1 MKYKKYNKIF
11 YIFLF
16 LNINIICQNEIHLSY
31 INNKDF
37 SIKNAVYVIRNR
49 EGDLTLE
56 FKGIIYLQKT
66 DKNEIKNFLLI
77 KDKDPEKEE
86 DYFYI
91 KDISSKVILSATNK
105 NEKITNYKNDIEK
118 DYSLWKIIPKLNED
132 NNIIYYIQNKKT
144 KKYWEINDSSNF
156 KKIELKEVSN
166 FNKNN
171 EFQFNELYKEV
182 LDNNSTLLD
191 KEPID
196 VLIKY
201 IDLSDPKLNRTGI
214 KQIKKDQ
221 DNEELKYSIR
231 SILTNIPW
239 IRKIFILMPNEKVK
253 YFKSPEEINEKI
265 VYVKDKDL
273 LGFDTASSIIFQ
285 FNLHKMKKFGLSEN
299 FILMDDDYFIAEPL
313 NKNDFF
319 YEDNGAIYPALVTS
333 DYYEMSKDKILNKL
347 SSLLKKNKEFSPNSA
362 NGFYLKQ
369 NRALLFMYEI
379 FGNDEFRNGKKL
391 IEPSFT
397 HNAIP
402 VKISD
407 IEEIYNHIMNSYKY
421 ANISLYSKIKT
432 NYDLQMQTLYMAYVK
447 NKYDRKVSKISSAF
461 YDLSQCFLL
470 ETNKKKLFVINTSI
484 KNYSKQLYIRERI
497 ILKKLFST
505 KTKYE
510 LNNENNENN
519 HIEIKNKNKNEFIN
533 NNLLHNNLLHNI
545 TMLFNKIQIINNT
558 ILNKTKSIKGNI
570 SNIINRIENIIDNA
584 NIIINKTKTIKD
596 IRDIDINYKNF
607 LLKEIGRLKKNN
619 EWHRKINVYFLC
631 FFLLFVIYRIYK
643 YYKNINNQ
651 ISEEE
656 TF

>member
-1 MKYKKYNKIF
+1 MKYKKLNKIF

-16 LNINIICQNEIHLSY
+16 LNIKIICQNEIHLSY
-31 INNKDF
+31 INNKDL

-49 EGDLTLE
+49 EGDLTLV
-56 FKGIIYLQKT
+56 FKGITYLQKIER
-66 DKNEIKNFLLI
+66 NEIKNFLLI
-77 KDKDPEKEE
+77 KENDPENEE

-91 KDISSKVILSATNK
+91 KDISSKVILSAKSNT
-105 NEKITNYKNDIEK
+105 ITNNNNDIEK
-118 DYSLWKIIPKLNED
+118 DYSLWKIIPKINEN
-132 NNIIYYIQNKKT
+132 NNIIYYIQNKKN
-144 KKYWEINDSSNF
+144 KKYWEINDSS
-156 KKIELKEVSN
+156 KLKIIELKEVSN

-182 LDNNSTLLD
+182 LNKNSTILD

-231 SILTNIPW
+231 SILKNIPW
-239 IRKIFILMPNEKVK
+239 IRKIYILMPNERVK
-253 YFKSPEEINEKI
+253 YFKSPGEINEKI
-265 VYVKDKDL
+265 IYVKDKDL

-285 FNLHKMKKFGLSEN
+285 FNLHKMKQFGLSEN

-319 YEDNGAIYPALVTS
+319 YEENGTIYPALVTS
-333 DYYEMSKDKILNKL
+333 DYYEMNKDKIQSKL
-347 SSLLKKNKEFSPNSA
+347 SSLLKNIKEFSPNSS
-362 NGFYLKQ
+362 NGFYLRQ

-402 VKISD
+402 IKISD

-432 NYDLQMQTLYMAYVK
+432 NYDLQMQTLYMVYVK

-461 YDLSQCFLL
+461 YDLSHLFLL
-470 ETNKKKLFVINTSI
+470 EINKKKLFVINTSI
-484 KNYSKQLYIRERI
+484 KNYSKHLYIKERM
-497 ILKKLFST
+497 ILKKLFPT

-510 LNNENNENN
+510 LNYENK
-519 HIEIKNKNKNEFIN
+519 HIEIRNKNKNEIIN
-533 NNLLHNNLLHNI
+533 NNFLHNI
-545 TMLFNKIQIINNT
+545 TMLFNKIKIINNT
-558 ILNKTKSIKGNI
+558 ISNKTKYIKGNI

-596 IRDIDINYKNF
+596 TRDIEINYKNF
-607 LLKEIGRLKKNN
+607 LLKEIGRLKKYN
-619 EWHRKINVYFLC
+619 EWHRKINFYLLC
-631 FFLLFVIYRIYK
+631 FFLLFVIYRVYK
-643 YYKNINNQ
+643 YYKNIDNK
-651 ISEEE
+651 ISQEE